1 MKISARQ
8 YAESLMDSV
17 SAKSDSETSEVLD
30 NFAKMMMENR
40 DLNRL
45 DEVLAAFSKIWDQ
58 AQGELTVE
66 FISARTVS
74 TDVKSSLE
82 KYLQAKTGANKVVLV
97 EKINPEILGGFIL
110 RYEDQIIDA
119 SLKSSLGS
127 LKNEMNK

>member
-58 AQGELTVE
+58 SQGELTVE

-97 EKINPEILGGFIL
+97 EKIDPEILGGFIL
-110 RYEDQIIDA
+110 CYEDQIIDA